1 MCSSSLAMTLQ
12 LSDSGPVTSGVNALA
27 TNTPVPVSTTAAT
40 TTGSKPSSSSTHL
53 VANGL
58 VALLAAVFGITLA

>member
-1 MCSSSLAMTLQ
+1 VLIVSRNDLQ
-12 LSDSGPVTSGVNALA
+12 LSDSGPVTGGVNAQA
-27 TNTPVPVSTTAAT
+27 PNTPVPVSTSPAASAT
-40 TTGSKPSSSSTHL
+40 SSKPSSSSTHL